1 MSTPKIVTLLVYAVL
16 AALAITQGGTTP
28 LGVWSLRIL
37 AILAAAHAIEM
48 VVFFKLC
55 KQASGSLAGNL
66 INVFLFGVI
75 HAGEMK
81 KELKA

>member
-1 MSTPKIVTLLVYAVL
+1 MSTPKIVTLLTYAVL
-16 AALAITQGGTTP
+16 AGLAFTQGGTP

-37 AILAAAHAIEM
+37 AILALAHAIEM

>member
-1 MSTPKIVTLLVYAVL
+1 MSTPKIVTLLTYAVL
-16 AALAITQGGTTP
+16 AALALTQGGTP

-37 AILAAAHAIEM
+37 AILARAHAIEM